1 MSKPSSQ
8 PPLAGASVLVVD
20 DDSDVTDLL
29 RAAFERHGAVVSA
42 AASVEDALAILMAHD
57 VDLIVSDIGMPNR
70 DGYSLIS
77 AVRGAYIV
85 NNLPAIAY
93 TALCSPKE
101 RKQALK
107 AGFSAHVCKQADLG
121 LVLQTAESLLLSAGL
136 RSGEAE
142 KVFWAPRDSAKASN

>member
-1 MSKPSSQ
+1 MDTPSPQ
-8 PPLAGASVLVVD
+8 PRLVGASVLVVD
-20 DDSDVTDLL
+20 DDSDVTELL
-29 RAAFERHGAVVSA
+29 RAAFERRGAIVSA
-42 AASVEDALAILMAHD
+42 AASVEDALAILMAHV

-121 LVLQTAESLLLSAGL
+121 VVLNAAESLLLSAGL
-136 RSGEAE
+136 PSAE
-142 KVFWAPRDSAKASN
+142 TARVFWG

>member
-1 MSKPSSQ
+1 MVNSSPQ
-8 PPLAGASVLVVD
+8 PRLTGASVLVVD
-20 DDSDVTDLL
+20 DDSDVRDLL
-29 RAAFERHGAVVSA
+29 RAAFERRGATVSA
-42 AASVEDALAILMAHD
+42 AASVEEALAALMTHP

-85 NNLPAIAY
+85 NDLPAIAY

-121 LVLQTAESLLLSAGL
+121 VVLNTAENLLLSAGL
-136 RSGEAE
+136 LSAEATR
-142 KVFWAPRDSAKASN
+142 VYWG

>member
-1 MSKPSSQ
+1 MADPVLQ
-8 PPLAGASVLVVD
+8 PRLIGASVLVVD
-20 DDSDVTDLL
+20 DDSDVRDLL
-29 RAAFERHGAVVSA
+29 RASFERRGAIVSA
-42 AASVEDALAILMAHD
+42 AASVEEALAILMASA

-93 TALCSPKE
+93 TAQCSPKE

-107 AGFSAHVCKQADLG
+107 AGFTAHVCKQADLNVV
-121 LVLQTAESLLLSAGL
+121 LHTAENLLQTSGL
-136 RSGEAE
+136 PSTEAP
-142 KVFWAPRDSAKASN
+142 KVFWG

>member
-1 MSKPSSQ
+1 MADPSPQ
-8 PPLAGASVLVVD
+8 PRLVGASVLVVD

-29 RAAFERHGAVVSA
+29 RASFERLGAIVTT
-42 AASVEDALAILMAHD
+42 AASVEDALATLMAHV

-107 AGFSAHVCKQADLG
+107 AGFTAHVCKQADLG
-121 LVLQTAESLLLSAGL
+121 VLLHTAENLLQSSGL
-136 RSGEAE
+136 RSSDAPR
-142 KVFWAPRDSAKASN
+142 VFWG

>member
-1 MSKPSSQ
+1 MADPSLQ
-8 PPLAGASVLVVD
+8 PRLIGASVLVVD

-29 RAAFERHGAVVSA
+29 RASFERLGAMVTT
-42 AASVEDALAILMAHD
+42 AASVEEALATLMANE

-107 AGFSAHVCKQADLG
+107 AGFTAHVCKQADLG
-121 LVLQTAESLLLSAGL
+121 VLLHTAENLLQSSGL
-136 RSGEAE
+136 HPSDAPR
-142 KVFWAPRDSAKASN
+142 VFWG

>member
-1 MSKPSSQ
+1 MDDPALQSR
-8 PPLAGASVLVVD
+8 LIGASVLVVD
-20 DDSDVTDLL
+20 DDSDVRDLL
-29 RAAFERHGAVVSA
+29 RASFERIGAIVSS
-42 AASVEDALAILMAHD
+42 AASVEEALAILMAHT

-107 AGFSAHVCKQADLG
+107 AGFTAHVCKQADLG
-121 LVLQTAESLLLSAGL
+121 VVLHTAESLLQSSGL
-136 RSGEAE
+136 HSSEAPR
-142 KVFWAPRDSAKASN
+142 VFWD

>member
-1 MSKPSSQ
+1 MADPALQ
-8 PPLAGASVLVVD
+8 PRLIGASVLVVD
-20 DDSDVTDLL
+20 DDSDVRELL
-29 RAAFERHGAVVSA
+29 RASFERHGAIVSSA
-42 AASVEDALAILMAHD
+42 ESVEEALAVLMANT

-101 RKQALK
+101 RRQALK
-107 AGFSAHVCKQADLG
+107 AGFTAHVCKQADLG
-121 LVLQTAESLLLSAGL
+121 VVLHTAESLLQSSGL
-136 RSGEAE
+136 HSTDAPR
-142 KVFWAPRDSAKASN
+142 VFWG

>member
-1 MSKPSSQ
+1 MATAQASSQ
-8 PPLAGASVLVVD
+8 PSLFGASVLVVD
-20 DDSDVTDLL
+20 DDSDVRDLL
-29 RAAFERHGAVVSA
+29 RAAFERRGAIVSA
-42 AASVEDALAILMAHD
+42 AASVEEALAILMTDA

-93 TALCSPKE
+93 TALCTPKE

-107 AGFSAHVCKQADLG
+107 AGFSAHVCKQEDLAV
-121 LVLQTAESLLLSAGL
+121 VLQTAESLLVSNGLSSAD
-136 RSGEAE
+136 SP
-142 KVFWAPRDSAKASN
+142 KVFWG

>member
-1 MSKPSSQ
+1 MGEPSLQ
-8 PPLAGASVLVVD
+8 PRLIGASVLVVD
-20 DDSDVTDLL
+20 DDSDVRDLL
-29 RAAFERHGAVVSA
+29 RASFERHGAIVSS
-42 AASVEDALAILMAHD
+42 AASVEEALAILMAHG

-107 AGFSAHVCKQADLG
+107 AGFTAHVCKQADLSV
-121 LVLQTAESLLLSAGL
+121 VLQTAENLLQSSGL
-136 RSGEAE
+136 RSSEPP
-142 KVFWAPRDSAKASN
+142 KVFWG

>member
-1 MSKPSSQ
+1 MVNPASQ
-8 PPLAGASVLVVD
+8 PRLIGASVLVVD
-20 DDSDVTDLL
+20 DDSDARDLL
-29 RAAFERHGAVVSA
+29 RAAFERRGAIVSD
-42 AASVEDALAILMAHD
+42 AASVEEALAILMAHV
-57 VDLIVSDIGMPNR
+57 VDLIISDIGMPDR

-121 LVLQTAESLLLSAGL
+121 VVLQTAENLLLAAGL
-136 RSGEAE
+136 PSAEVARS
-142 KVFWAPRDSAKASN
+142 FWG